1 MTARELVL
9 NFVNQYNKPF
19 DAELIAN
26 MTGLEIEEI
35 EPIIT
40 ELLKDK
46 SIKLASNREPIYA
59 RSNRFNTNLDKQ
71 LRAHWNFDPKAA
83 LALLNQI
90 EQGQYT
96 SIRSIA
102 EDFGRSRQWV
112 FVYLEALA
120 SAGVIGVNQYGYC
133 VLTKKDVGK
142 VGIRIKRGILKELIS
157 HCAELRKQQKQQE
170 DMDAWHLKL
179 EVPEP
184 LEEVMK
190 AFDSKSISY
199 EVPWFQQDPTIKIFS
214 QFFCTELI
222 IWAE

>member
-9 NFVNQYNKPF
+9 NFVNQYRKPF
-19 DAELIAN
+19 DAPLIAN
-26 MTGLEIEEI
+26 MTGLEIEDI

-46 SIKLASNREPIYA
+46 TIKLASNREQIYA
-59 RSNRFNTNLDKQ
+59 RSNRFNTNVDKQ
-71 LRAHWNFDPKAA
+71 MRPNWHFDPKAA
-83 LALLNQI
+83 LALLNLI
-90 EQGQYT
+90 EKRSFT

-102 EDFGRSRQWV
+102 EAFGRSRQWV

-142 VGIRIKRGILKELIS
+142 VGIKIKRGILKEMIS

-179 EVPEP
+179 EVQEP

-190 AFDSKSISY
+190 AFDSINQSVMKCLG
-199 EVPWFQQDPTIKIFS
+199 FS
-214 QFFCTELI
+214 KTPQ
-222 IWAE
+222 

>member
-26 MTGLEIEEI
+26 MTGLDIEEV
-35 EPIIT
+35 EPVMVEMIR
-40 ELLKDK
+40 DK
-46 SIKLASNREPIYA
+46 TIKLISDREPIYA

-190 AFDSKSISY
+190 AFDMINHTVMECLGFNRTPYQK
-199 EVPWFQQDPTIKIFS
+199 
-214 QFFCTELI
+214 
-222 IWAE
+222 

>member
-19 DAELIAN
+19 DVPLIAN

-59 RSNRFNTNLDKQ
+59 RSNRFNTNVDKQ
-71 LRAHWNFDPKAA
+71 MRPNWHFDPKAA
-83 LALLNQI
+83 LALLNLI
-90 EQGQYT
+90 EKRSFT
-96 SIRSIA
+96 SIRRIA
-102 EDFGRSRQWV
+102 EAFGRSRQWV

-142 VGIRIKRGILKELIS
+142 VGIKIKRGILKEMIS
-157 HCAELRKQQKQQE
+157 HCAELRKQQRLQDKLDE
-170 DMDAWHLKL
+170 WYLKL
-179 EVPEP
+179 EGPEP
-184 LEEVMK
+184 LEKEME
-190 AFDSKSISY
+190 AFDSDTQVTMQALMIY
-199 EVPWFQQDPTIKIFS
+199 ATQQET
-214 QFFCTELI
+214 
-222 IWAE
+222 

>member
-26 MTGLEIEEI
+26 MTGLDIEEV
-35 EPIIT
+35 EPVMVEMIR
-40 ELLKDK
+40 DK
-46 SIKLASNREPIYA
+46 TIKLISDREPIYA
-59 RSNRFNTNLDKQ
+59 RSNRFSTNLDKQ

-83 LALLNQI
+83 LALLNLI
-90 EQGQYT
+90 EKRSFT

-102 EDFGRSRQWV
+102 EAFGRSRQWV

-142 VGIRIKRGILKELIS
+142 VGIKIKRGILKEMIS
-157 HCAELRKQQKQQE
+157 HCAELRKQQRLQDKLDE
-170 DMDAWHLKL
+170 WHLKL
-179 EVPEP
+179 EGPEP
-184 LEEVMK
+184 LEKEME
-190 AFDSKSISY
+190 AFDSDTQVTIQALMIY
-199 EVPWFQQDPTIKIFS
+199 ATQQET
-214 QFFCTELI
+214 
-222 IWAE
+222 

>member
-59 RSNRFNTNLDKQ
+59 RSNRFNTNVDKQ
-71 LRAHWNFDPKAA
+71 MRPNWHFDPKAA
-83 LALLNQI
+83 LALLNLI
-90 EQGQYT
+90 EKRSFT

-102 EDFGRSRQWV
+102 EAFGRSRQWV

-142 VGIRIKRGILKELIS
+142 VGIKIKHGILKELIA
-157 HCAELRKQQKQQE
+157 HCAELQKQQRQQAE
-170 DMDAWHLKL
+170 IDAWHLKL
-179 EVPEP
+179 EGSEP
-184 LEEVMK
+184 LEKEMIFFDAVNQAVMTNLHRVNPNNTK
-190 AFDSKSISY
+190 
-199 EVPWFQQDPTIKIFS
+199 
-214 QFFCTELI
+214 
-222 IWAE
+222 